1 MDNTL
6 IQLNNCGILR
16 NRKWLVR
23 GVSLTVDRG
32 QIVTLIGPNGSGKST
47 TAKMAL
53 GIMKPDEGDNTIK
66 ENLKISY
73 VPQKL
78 VIDWSLPLRVL
89 DFMNL
94 IENYE
99 YSIINEM
106 LTITGIQHL
115 QNEDVRNL
123 SGGEFQRLLMAR
135 AIAKKPDFL
144 VLDEP
149 VQGVDYAGEIALYQI
164 IQDIRKNLN
173 CGILLISHNLHVVM
187 SQTNH
192 VICLNGHICCSG
204 EPKSIVKNPEYIKL
218 FGENMDPTL
227 AFYKHEHD
235 HHHHPDG
242 SVDHSINY
250 MFEDFLFRAFVAGI
264 GLALIA
270 GPLGCFIV
278 WRRLSYFGDTLAHSA
293 LLGVVIGY
301 ALNLNF
307 IISVFV
313 ISALI
318 SLSLLYLQ
326 KRTTLPNDAL
336 LGLLAHSV
344 LSIGLVLLGVL
355 SFIRIDLMSL
365 LFGDILAVNVQ
376 DLIIVWAGGGLS
388 LLVLIYIW
396 RPLFAGTVNLE
407 LAKAEGLNP
416 ELANTIFTLLI
427 ALVIAISIKIVG
439 ILLITGLLIIPAA
452 ASRNLSSHPIQ
463 MAVVSSLLGV
473 LAVITGL
480 LSSINWDTSTGP
492 TILSA
497 ALGIFILTLFPWKK
511 LPIFEKKNRLVK

>member
-66 ENLKISY
+66 QNLKISY

-204 EPKSIVKNPEYIKL
+204 EPKLIVKNPEYIKL

-242 SVDHSINY
+242 SVDHS
-250 MFEDFLFRAFVAGI
+250 
-264 GLALIA
+264 
-270 GPLGCFIV
+270 
-278 WRRLSYFGDTLAHSA
+278 H
-293 LLGVVIGY
+293 
-301 ALNLNF
+301 
-307 IISVFV
+307 
-313 ISALI
+313 
-318 SLSLLYLQ
+318 
-326 KRTTLPNDAL
+326 
-336 LGLLAHSV
+336 
-344 LSIGLVLLGVL
+344 
-355 SFIRIDLMSL
+355 
-365 LFGDILAVNVQ
+365 
-376 DLIIVWAGGGLS
+376 
-388 LLVLIYIW
+388 
-396 RPLFAGTVNLE
+396 
-407 LAKAEGLNP
+407 
-416 ELANTIFTLLI
+416 
-427 ALVIAISIKIVG
+427 
-439 ILLITGLLIIPAA
+439 
-452 ASRNLSSHPIQ
+452 
-463 MAVVSSLLGV
+463 
-473 LAVITGL
+473 
-480 LSSINWDTSTGP
+480 
-492 TILSA
+492 
-497 ALGIFILTLFPWKK
+497 
-511 LPIFEKKNRLVK
+511 